1 MRALFGLVLVVG
13 MGLAGFAVYMVQGF
27 LSEQETALAQERAKA
42 ADVVPTVKIYAP
54 TRTITYGESVNEED
68 VALIDY
74 AVNYVPEGAFSTIE
88 ELFPKGVETPRFVL
102 RQMEKNEPI
111 MMAKVTEPGQNASI
125 TSRLTRGMRAFTI
138 KVDVASGVSGFL
150 RPQDRVDVYWSGS
163 VRSENGMSGEN
174 NQTFTQLIKSGVEII
189 AIDQSANGEI
199 DNSSIARTVTVQVS
213 PQDVAIL
220 AQAQSTGALS
230 LSLVGSGD
238 ETVNSEI
245 LVDQRALLGIAEAP
259 VLAQIEE
266 APQQQACFITTNKGG
281 ERLQV
286 QIPCTN

>member
-27 LSEQETALAQERAKA
+27 LSEQQTALAQERAKA
-42 ADVVPTVKIYAP
+42 ADVVQTVKIYAP
-54 TRTITYGESVNEED
+54 TRTIAFGESIKEED

-74 AVNYVPEGAFSTIE
+74 AAAYVPEGAFSTVE
-88 ELFPKGVETPRFVL
+88 ELFPKGVEIPRFVL
-102 RQMEKNEPI
+102 REMEKNEPI
-111 MMAKVTEPGQNASI
+111 LMTKVTEPGQNASI
-125 TSRLTRGMRAFTI
+125 TSRLSRGMRAFTI

-150 RPQDRVDVYWSGS
+150 RPQDRVDVYWSGA
-163 VRSENGMSGEN
+163 VRGEN
-174 NQTFTQLIKSGVEII
+174 SQTFTQLIKSGVEII

-199 DNSSIARTVTVQVS
+199 DSSSIARTVTVQVS

-230 LSLVGSGD
+230 LSLVGNGD

-245 LVDQRALLGIAEAP
+245 LVDQKALLGIADAP

-266 APQQQACFITTNKGG
+266 QPQPQACFITTNKGG

>member
-54 TRTITYGESVNEED
+54 TRTIAYGESIKEED
-68 VALIDY
+68 VARIDY

-111 MMAKVTEPGQNASI
+111 LMAKVTEPGQNASI

-163 VRSENGMSGEN
+163 VRGEN
-174 NQTFTQLIKSGVEII
+174 SQTFTQLIKSGVEII
-189 AIDQSANGEI
+189 AIDQSANGEV
-199 DNSSIARTVTVQVS
+199 DNASIARTVTVQVS

>member
-54 TRTITYGESVNEED
+54 TRTIAYGESIKEED

-111 MMAKVTEPGQNASI
+111 LMAKVTEPGQNASI

-163 VRSENGMSGEN
+163 VRGEN
-174 NQTFTQLIKSGVEII
+174 SQTFTQLIKSGVEII
-189 AIDQSANGEI
+189 AIDQSANGEV
-199 DNSSIARTVTVQVS
+199 DNASIARTVTVQVS

-266 APQQQACFITTNKGG
+266 APQQQACLITTNKGG

>member
-1 MRALFGLVLVVG
+1 MRALFGLVLVVS

-54 TRTITYGESVNEED
+54 TRTIAYGESIKEED

-111 MMAKVTEPGQNASI
+111 LMAKVTEPGQNASI

-163 VRSENGMSGEN
+163 VRGEN
-174 NQTFTQLIKSGVEII
+174 SQTFTQLIKSGVEII
-189 AIDQSANGEI
+189 AIDQSANGEV
-199 DNSSIARTVTVQVS
+199 DNASIARTVTVQVS